1 MGLNMGNRLYDLMDW
16 PSIEG
21 VVYSE
26 CDEPMELLGGRI
38 CKDGFLIQTF
48 APDAVEMNVRVDGRK
63 KLYPMEKM
71 DEAGFFAVLLP
82 GRKKVSYTFVKEDI
96 YGKKTEYKDIYSY
109 GRQECMHALLKI
121 SQNGRSEYNI
131 NKFMTGSAQDAY
143 KYMGSHEA
151 VVDGISGMIFGIWAP
166 DARRV
171 SVIGAFNKWDGR
183 VFQMEK
189 DYDTGIFFLFIPDM
203 KPKTPY
209 CYEIKLKDGQVVK
222 KADPYAQSASNDVIY
237 ASLAGVNPEEKNF
250 KWTDAGWKQEDTKH
264 KPLSICEIDILDLK
278 DDTIEDRI
286 EALGFNCVE
295 IMNVCAVRNGSS
307 AETINFYAV
316 NCEVGGLRLK
326 AFIDKMHKK
335 NISVII
341 DWNGAFMSQGEY
353 SLVYFDGTHL
363 YDTGKVNLDNHP
375 ELNVASFDYSKP
387 QVRSFLMSNIRYWIE
402 EYHVDGLKFSETA
415 SMLYLDYGRKPGE
428 WIPNIY
434 GGKENINAVEFIQNV
449 RKMVDSLQKNTILAA
464 EESSGWQFV
473 TGDIAD
479 GGLGFDYKWNDGWKK
494 ELVPFI
500 EMDPL
505 FRKGIYGRLTYSML
519 YQYSDDFIIGFSR
532 NGYGWKKGILKDIV
546 PVNGEDV
553 LNHVKTALGY
563 MYFHPGKKLINIKE
577 CSGVEKF
584 VAQMNNLYRNTK
596 ALYECDDNPSGF
608 EWADDISAEET
619 VIAVLRRDE
628 SGQSVIGAVNFTP
641 VERKEFCIGV
651 DEAGKYTDVLND
663 SVVYESSEHNWNSK
677 DESVFVDL
685 KPLGISLY
693 TYEPYT
699 EIEKERIKIEK
710 ETKEAL
716 MLAKKEADEA
726 KAVKDAAIE
735 RAKQAKEAEIIAL
748 AAAKEA
754 EKAEKE
760 AAKAVCRRIPG
771 GASCWGRSGS
781 GAGSIEGREEKR
793 GRGKEGWRVRF

>member
-82 GRKKVSYTFVKEDI
+82 GRKKISYTFVKEDI

-109 GRQECMHALLKI
+109 GRQECMQALLKI

-608 EWADDISAEET
+608 EWTDDISAEET

-760 AAKAVCRRIPG
+760 AAKKAEEARI
-771 GASCWGRSGS
+771 ACIKIDEN
-781 GAGSIEGREEKR
+781 AKKKLAKLKKMEEKQ
-793 GRGKEGWRVRF
+793 GE

>member
-82 GRKKVSYTFVKEDI
+82 GRKKISYTFVKEDI

-109 GRQECMHALLKI
+109 GRQECMQALLKI

-326 AFIDKMHKK
+326 AFIDMMHKK

-760 AAKAVCRRIPG
+760 AAKKAEEARI
-771 GASCWGRSGS
+771 ACIKIDEN
-781 GAGSIEGREEKR
+781 AKKKLAELKKMEEKQ
-793 GRGKEGWRVRF
+793 GE

>member
-203 KPKTPY
+203 KSKTPY

-563 MYFHPGKKLINIKE
+563 MYFHPGKKLVNIKE

-735 RAKQAKEAEIIAL
+735 RAKQAKEAEIIAF

-760 AAKAVCRRIPG
+760 AAKKAEEARI
-771 GASCWGRSGS
+771 ACIKIDEN
-781 GAGSIEGREEKR
+781 AKKKLAELKKMEEKQ
-793 GRGKEGWRVRF
+793 GE

>member
-109 GRQECMHALLKI
+109 GRQECMQALLKI

-278 DDTIEDRI
+278 DDIIEDRI

-375 ELNVASFDYSKP
+375 ELNVVSFDYSKP

-760 AAKAVCRRIPG
+760 AAKKAEEARI
-771 GASCWGRSGS
+771 ACIKIDEN
-781 GAGSIEGREEKR
+781 AKKKLAELKKMEEKQ
-793 GRGKEGWRVRF
+793 GE

>member
-1 MGLNMGNRLYDLMDW
+1 MGNRLYDLMDW

-563 MYFHPGKKLINIKE
+563 MYFHPGKKLVNIKE

-760 AAKAVCRRIPG
+760 AAKKAEEARI
-771 GASCWGRSGS
+771 ACIKIDEN
-781 GAGSIEGREEKR
+781 AKKKLAELKKMEEKQ
-793 GRGKEGWRVRF
+793 GE

>member
-82 GRKKVSYTFVKEDI
+82 GRKKFSYTFVKEDI

-109 GRQECMHALLKI
+109 GRQECMQALLKI

-264 KPLSICEIDILDLK
+264 KPLSICEIEILDLK

-760 AAKAVCRRIPG
+760 AAKKAEEARI
-771 GASCWGRSGS
+771 ACIKIDEN
-781 GAGSIEGREEKR
+781 AKKKLAELKKMEEKQ
-793 GRGKEGWRVRF
+793 GE

>member
-48 APDAVEMNVRVDGRK
+48 APDAVEIDVRVDGRK

-82 GRKKVSYTFVKEDI
+82 GRKKFSYTFVKEDI

-109 GRQECMHALLKI
+109 GRQECMQALLKI
-121 SQNGRSEYNI
+121 SQNGKSEYNI

-171 SVIGAFNKWDGR
+171 SAIGAFNKWDGR

-546 PVNGEDV
+546 PDNGEDV

-663 SVVYESSEHNWNSK
+663 SVVYESYEHNWNSK

-760 AAKAVCRRIPG
+760 AAKKAEEARI
-771 GASCWGRSGS
+771 ACIKIDEN
-781 GAGSIEGREEKR
+781 AKKKLAELKKMEEKQ
-793 GRGKEGWRVRF
+793 GE

>member
-1 MGLNMGNRLYDLMDW
+1 MGNRLYDLMDW

-82 GRKKVSYTFVKEDI
+82 GRKKFSYTFVKEDI

-109 GRQECMHALLKI
+109 GRQECMQALLKI

-434 GGKENINAVEFIQNV
+434 GGKENFNAVEFIQNV

-760 AAKAVCRRIPG
+760 AAKKAEEARI
-771 GASCWGRSGS
+771 ACIKIDEN
-781 GAGSIEGREEKR
+781 AKKKLAELKKMEEKQ
-793 GRGKEGWRVRF
+793 GE

>member
-82 GRKKVSYTFVKEDI
+82 GRKKVSYTFVKEDV

-109 GRQECMHALLKI
+109 GRHECMQALLKI
-121 SQNGRSEYNI
+121 SQNGKSEYNI
-131 NKFMTGSAQDAY
+131 NKFMTGNAQDAY

-189 DYDTGIFFLFIPDM
+189 DYDTGIFLLFIPDM

-546 PVNGEDV
+546 PDNGEDV

-760 AAKAVCRRIPG
+760 AAKKAEEARI
-771 GASCWGRSGS
+771 ACIKIDEN
-781 GAGSIEGREEKR
+781 AKKKLAELKKMEEKQ
-793 GRGKEGWRVRF
+793 GE

>member
-1 MGLNMGNRLYDLMDW
+1 M
-16 PSIEG
+16 
-21 VVYSE
+21 
-26 CDEPMELLGGRI
+26 
-38 CKDGFLIQTF
+38 
-48 APDAVEMNVRVDGRK
+48 
-63 KLYPMEKM
+63 
-71 DEAGFFAVLLP
+71 LP
-82 GRKKVSYTFVKEDI
+82 GRKKISYTFVKEDI

-109 GRQECMHALLKI
+109 GRQECMQALLKI

-760 AAKAVCRRIPG
+760 AAKKAEEARI
-771 GASCWGRSGS
+771 ACIKIDEN
-781 GAGSIEGREEKR
+781 AKKKLAELKKMEEKQ
-793 GRGKEGWRVRF
+793 GE

>member
-38 CKDGFLIQTF
+38 CKDRFLIQTF
-48 APDAVEMNVRVDGRK
+48 APDAVEIDVRVDGRK

-109 GRQECMHALLKI
+109 GRQECMQALLKI

-237 ASLAGVNPEEKNF
+237 VSLAGVNPEEKNF

-546 PVNGEDV
+546 PDNGEDV

-651 DEAGKYTDVLND
+651 DVAGKYTDVLND
-663 SVVYESSEHNWNSK
+663 SVVYESYEHNWNSK

-760 AAKAVCRRIPG
+760 AAKKAEEARI
-771 GASCWGRSGS
+771 ACIKIDEN
-781 GAGSIEGREEKR
+781 AKKKLAELKKMEEKQ
-793 GRGKEGWRVRF
+793 GE

>member
-48 APDAVEMNVRVDGRK
+48 SPDAVEMNVRVDGRK

-82 GRKKVSYTFVKEDI
+82 GRKKISYTFVKEDI

-109 GRQECMHALLKI
+109 GRQECMQALLKI

-563 MYFHPGKKLINIKE
+563 MYFHPGKKLVNIKE

-760 AAKAVCRRIPG
+760 AAKKAEEARI
-771 GASCWGRSGS
+771 ACIKIDEN
-781 GAGSIEGREEKR
+781 AKKKLAELKKMEEKQ
-793 GRGKEGWRVRF
+793 GE

>member
-82 GRKKVSYTFVKEDI
+82 GRKKISYTFVKEDI

-109 GRQECMHALLKI
+109 GRQECMQALLKI

-608 EWADDISAEET
+608 EWADDISAEEM

-760 AAKAVCRRIPG
+760 AAKKAEEARI
-771 GASCWGRSGS
+771 ACIKIDEN
-781 GAGSIEGREEKR
+781 AKKKLAELKKMEEKQ
-793 GRGKEGWRVRF
+793 GE

>member
-16 PSIEG
+16 PSIEV

-82 GRKKVSYTFVKEDI
+82 GRKKVSYTFVKEDV

-109 GRQECMHALLKI
+109 GRHECMQALLKI
-121 SQNGRSEYNI
+121 SQNGKSEYNI
-131 NKFMTGSAQDAY
+131 NKFMTGNAQDAY

-546 PVNGEDV
+546 PDNGEDV

-663 SVVYESSEHNWNSK
+663 SVVYESYEHNWNSK

-760 AAKAVCRRIPG
+760 AAKKAEEARI
-771 GASCWGRSGS
+771 ACIKIDEN
-781 GAGSIEGREEKR
+781 AKKKLAELKKMEEKQ
-793 GRGKEGWRVRF
+793 GE

>member
-203 KPKTPY
+203 KSKTPY

-760 AAKAVCRRIPG
+760 AAKKAEEARI
-771 GASCWGRSGS
+771 ACIKIDENAKKKLAELKKW
-781 GAGSIEGREEKR
+781 K
-793 GRGKEGWRVRF
+793 KNRVNK

>member
-82 GRKKVSYTFVKEDI
+82 GRKKISYTFVKEDI

-109 GRQECMHALLKI
+109 GRQECMQALLKI

-222 KADPYAQSASNDVIY
+222 KVDPYAQYASNDVIY

-563 MYFHPGKKLINIKE
+563 MYFHPGKKLVNIKE

-628 SGQSVIGAVNFTP
+628 SEQSVIGAVNFTP

-760 AAKAVCRRIPG
+760 AAKKAEEARI
-771 GASCWGRSGS
+771 ACIKIDEN
-781 GAGSIEGREEKR
+781 AKKKLAELKKMEEKQ
-793 GRGKEGWRVRF
+793 GE

>member
-21 VVYSE
+21 IVYSE

-48 APDAVEMNVRVDGRK
+48 APDAVEIDVRVDGRK

-109 GRQECMHALLKI
+109 GRHECMQALLKI
-121 SQNGRSEYNI
+121 SQNGKSEYNI
-131 NKFMTGSAQDAY
+131 NKFMTGNAQDAY

-264 KPLSICEIDILDLK
+264 EPLSICEIDILDLK

-546 PVNGEDV
+546 PDNGEDV

-663 SVVYESSEHNWNSK
+663 SVVYESYEHNWNSK

-760 AAKAVCRRIPG
+760 AAKKAEEARI
-771 GASCWGRSGS
+771 ACIKIDEN
-781 GAGSIEGREEKR
+781 AKKKLAELKKMEEKQ
-793 GRGKEGWRVRF
+793 GE

>member
-203 KPKTPY
+203 KSKTPY

-326 AFIDKMHKK
+326 AFIDKIHKK

-760 AAKAVCRRIPG
+760 AAKKAEEARI
-771 GASCWGRSGS
+771 ACIKIDEN
-781 GAGSIEGREEKR
+781 AKKKLAELKKMEEKQ
-793 GRGKEGWRVRF
+793 GE

>member
-82 GRKKVSYTFVKEDI
+82 GRKKISYTFVKEDI

-109 GRQECMHALLKI
+109 GRQECMQALLKI

-449 RKMVDSLQKNTILAA
+449 RKMVDSLQKNTILVA

-760 AAKAVCRRIPG
+760 AAKKAEEARI
-771 GASCWGRSGS
+771 ACIKIDEN
-781 GAGSIEGREEKR
+781 AKKKLAELKKMEEKQ
-793 GRGKEGWRVRF
+793 GE

>member
-1 MGLNMGNRLYDLMDW
+1 MGNRLYDLMDW

-109 GRQECMHALLKI
+109 GRQECMQALLKI

-189 DYDTGIFFLFIPDM
+189 DCDTGIFFLFIPDM

-584 VAQMNNLYRNTK
+584 VAQMNNLYRNKK

-760 AAKAVCRRIPG
+760 AAKKAEEARI
-771 GASCWGRSGS
+771 ACIKIDEN
-781 GAGSIEGREEKR
+781 AKKKLAKLKKMEEKQ
-793 GRGKEGWRVRF
+793 GE

>member
-82 GRKKVSYTFVKEDI
+82 GRKKISYTFVKEDI

-760 AAKAVCRRIPG
+760 AAKKAEEARI
-771 GASCWGRSGS
+771 ACIKIDEN
-781 GAGSIEGREEKR
+781 AKKKLAELKKMEEKQ
-793 GRGKEGWRVRF
+793 GE

>member
-82 GRKKVSYTFVKEDI
+82 GRKKISYTFVKEDI

-109 GRQECMHALLKI
+109 GRQECMQALLKI

-434 GGKENINAVEFIQNV
+434 GGKENINVVEFIQNV

-760 AAKAVCRRIPG
+760 AAKKAEEARI
-771 GASCWGRSGS
+771 ACIKIDEN
-781 GAGSIEGREEKR
+781 AKKKLAKLKKMEEKQ
-793 GRGKEGWRVRF
+793 GE

>member
-82 GRKKVSYTFVKEDI
+82 GRKKISYTFVKEDI

-109 GRQECMHALLKI
+109 GRQECMQALLKI

-473 TGDIAD
+473 TGNIAD

-760 AAKAVCRRIPG
+760 AAKKAEEARI
-771 GASCWGRSGS
+771 ACIKIDEN
-781 GAGSIEGREEKR
+781 AKKKLAELKKMEEKQ
-793 GRGKEGWRVRF
+793 GE

>member
-21 VVYSE
+21 IVYSE

-48 APDAVEMNVRVDGRK
+48 APDAVEIDVRVDGRK

-109 GRQECMHALLKI
+109 GRQECMQALLKV

-203 KPKTPY
+203 KPQTPY

-335 NISVII
+335 DISVII

-546 PVNGEDV
+546 PDNGEDV

-677 DESVFVDL
+677 AESVFVDL

-760 AAKAVCRRIPG
+760 AAKKAEEARI
-771 GASCWGRSGS
+771 ACIKIDEN
-781 GAGSIEGREEKR
+781 AKKKLAKLKKMEEKQ
-793 GRGKEGWRVRF
+793 GE

>member
-1 MGLNMGNRLYDLMDW
+1 
-16 PSIEG
+16 
-21 VVYSE
+21 
-26 CDEPMELLGGRI
+26 
-38 CKDGFLIQTF
+38 
-48 APDAVEMNVRVDGRK
+48 
-63 KLYPMEKM
+63 
-71 DEAGFFAVLLP
+71 
-82 GRKKVSYTFVKEDI
+82 
-96 YGKKTEYKDIYSY
+96 
-109 GRQECMHALLKI
+109 
-121 SQNGRSEYNI
+121 
-131 NKFMTGSAQDAY
+131 MTGSAQDAY

-222 KADPYAQSASNDVIY
+222 KADPYAQYASNDVIY

-563 MYFHPGKKLINIKE
+563 MYFHPGKKLVNIKE

-628 SGQSVIGAVNFTP
+628 SEQSVIGAVNFTP

-760 AAKAVCRRIPG
+760 AAKKAEEARI
-771 GASCWGRSGS
+771 ACIKIDEN
-781 GAGSIEGREEKR
+781 AKKKLAELKKMEEKQ
-793 GRGKEGWRVRF
+793 GE

>member
-82 GRKKVSYTFVKEDI
+82 GRKKFSYTFVKEDI

-109 GRQECMHALLKI
+109 GRQECMQALLKI

-222 KADPYAQSASNDVIY
+222 KADPYAQYASNDVIY

-563 MYFHPGKKLINIKE
+563 MYFHPGKKLVNIKE

-628 SGQSVIGAVNFTP
+628 SEQSVIGAVNFTP

-760 AAKAVCRRIPG
+760 AAKKAEEARI
-771 GASCWGRSGS
+771 ACIKIDEN
-781 GAGSIEGREEKR
+781 AKKKLAELKKMEEKQ
-793 GRGKEGWRVRF
+793 GE

>member
-21 VVYSE
+21 IVYSE

-48 APDAVEMNVRVDGRK
+48 APDAVEIDVRVDGRK

-82 GRKKVSYTFVKEDI
+82 GRKKVSYTFVKEDV

-109 GRQECMHALLKI
+109 GRHECMQALLKI
-121 SQNGRSEYNI
+121 SQNGKSEYNI
-131 NKFMTGSAQDAY
+131 NKFMTGNAQDAY

-546 PVNGEDV
+546 PDNGEDV

-619 VIAVLRRDE
+619 VIALLRRDE

-663 SVVYESSEHNWNSK
+663 SVVYESYEHNWNSK

-760 AAKAVCRRIPG
+760 AAKKAEEARI
-771 GASCWGRSGS
+771 ACIKIDEN
-781 GAGSIEGREEKR
+781 AKKKLAELKKMEEKQ
-793 GRGKEGWRVRF
+793 GE

>member
-82 GRKKVSYTFVKEDI
+82 GRKKVSYTFVKEDV

-109 GRQECMHALLKI
+109 GRHECMQALLKI
-121 SQNGRSEYNI
+121 SQNGKSEYNI
-131 NKFMTGSAQDAY
+131 NKFMTGNAQDAY

-203 KPKTPY
+203 KSKTPY

-760 AAKAVCRRIPG
+760 AAKKAEEARI
-771 GASCWGRSGS
+771 ACIKIDEN
-781 GAGSIEGREEKR
+781 AKKKLAELKKMEEKQ
-793 GRGKEGWRVRF
+793 GE

>member
-109 GRQECMHALLKI
+109 GRQECMQALLKV

-203 KPKTPY
+203 KPQTPY

-760 AAKAVCRRIPG
+760 AAKKAEEARI
-771 GASCWGRSGS
+771 ACIKIDEN
-781 GAGSIEGREEKR
+781 AKKKLAELKKMEEKQ
-793 GRGKEGWRVRF
+793 GE

>member
-151 VVDGISGMIFGIWAP
+151 VVDGISGMIFGIWSP

-203 KPKTPY
+203 KSKTPY

-760 AAKAVCRRIPG
+760 AAKKAEEARI
-771 GASCWGRSGS
+771 ACIKIDEN
-781 GAGSIEGREEKR
+781 AKKKLAELKKMEEKQ
-793 GRGKEGWRVRF
+793 GE

>member
-203 KPKTPY
+203 KSKTPY

-250 KWTDAGWKQEDTKH
+250 RWTDAGWKQEDTKH

-434 GGKENINAVEFIQNV
+434 DGKENINAVEFIQNV

-760 AAKAVCRRIPG
+760 AAKKAEEARI
-771 GASCWGRSGS
+771 ACIKIDEN
-781 GAGSIEGREEKR
+781 AKKKLAELKKMEEKQ
-793 GRGKEGWRVRF
+793 GE

>member
-71 DEAGFFAVLLP
+71 DEAGFFAVLFP

-109 GRQECMHALLKI
+109 GRQECMQALLKV

-203 KPKTPY
+203 KPQTPY

-335 NISVII
+335 DISVII

-546 PVNGEDV
+546 PDNGEDV

-760 AAKAVCRRIPG
+760 AAKKAEEARI
-771 GASCWGRSGS
+771 ACIKIDEN
-781 GAGSIEGREEKR
+781 AKKKLAELKKMEEKQ
-793 GRGKEGWRVRF
+793 GE

>member
-82 GRKKVSYTFVKEDI
+82 GRKKISYTFVKEDI

-109 GRQECMHALLKI
+109 GRQECMQALLKI

-183 VFQMEK
+183 VFHMEK

-222 KADPYAQSASNDVIY
+222 KADPYAQYASNDVIY

-563 MYFHPGKKLINIKE
+563 MYFHPGKKLVNIKE

-628 SGQSVIGAVNFTP
+628 SEQSVIGAVNFTP

-760 AAKAVCRRIPG
+760 AAKKAEEARI
-771 GASCWGRSGS
+771 ACIKIDEN
-781 GAGSIEGREEKR
+781 AKKKLAELKKMEEKQ
-793 GRGKEGWRVRF
+793 GE

>member
-109 GRQECMHALLKI
+109 GRQECMQALLKI

-335 NISVII
+335 NIGVII

-760 AAKAVCRRIPG
+760 AAKKAEEARI
-771 GASCWGRSGS
+771 ACIKIDEN
-781 GAGSIEGREEKR
+781 AKKKLAELKKMEEKQ
-793 GRGKEGWRVRF
+793 GE

>member
-21 VVYSE
+21 IVYSE

-48 APDAVEMNVRVDGRK
+48 APDAVEIDVRVDGRK

-109 GRQECMHALLKI
+109 GRHECMQALLKI
-121 SQNGRSEYNI
+121 SQNGKSEYNI
-131 NKFMTGSAQDAY
+131 NKFMTGNAQDAY

-546 PVNGEDV
+546 PDNGEDV
-553 LNHVKTALGY
+553 FNHVKTALGY

-760 AAKAVCRRIPG
+760 AAKKAEEARI
-771 GASCWGRSGS
+771 ACIKIDEN
-781 GAGSIEGREEKR
+781 AKKKLAELKKMEEKQ
-793 GRGKEGWRVRF
+793 GE

>member
-109 GRQECMHALLKI
+109 GRQECMQALLKI

-726 KAVKDAAIE
+726 KAVKDAAVE

-760 AAKAVCRRIPG
+760 AAKKAEEARI
-771 GASCWGRSGS
+771 ACIKIDEN
-781 GAGSIEGREEKR
+781 AKKKLAELKKMEEKQ
-793 GRGKEGWRVRF
+793 GE

>member
-82 GRKKVSYTFVKEDI
+82 GRKKVSYTFVKEDV

-109 GRQECMHALLKI
+109 GRHECMQALLKI

-131 NKFMTGSAQDAY
+131 NKFMTGNAQDAY

-189 DYDTGIFFLFIPDM
+189 DYDTGVFFLFIPDM

-363 YDTGKVNLDNHP
+363 YDTGKANLDNHP

-532 NGYGWKKGILKDIV
+532 NGYGWEKGILKDIV
-546 PVNGEDV
+546 PDNGEDV

-760 AAKAVCRRIPG
+760 AAKKAEEARI
-771 GASCWGRSGS
+771 ACIKIDEN
-781 GAGSIEGREEKR
+781 AKKKLAELKKMEEKQ
-793 GRGKEGWRVRF
+793 GE

>member
-109 GRQECMHALLKI
+109 GRQECMQALLKI

-189 DYDTGIFFLFIPDM
+189 DCDTGIFFLFIPDM

-375 ELNVASFDYSKP
+375 ELNVALFDYSKP

-760 AAKAVCRRIPG
+760 AAKKAEEARI
-771 GASCWGRSGS
+771 ACIKIDEN
-781 GAGSIEGREEKR
+781 AKKKLAELKKMEEKQ
-793 GRGKEGWRVRF
+793 GE

>member
-48 APDAVEMNVRVDGRK
+48 APDAVEIDVRVDGRK

-82 GRKKVSYTFVKEDI
+82 GRKKVSYTFVKEDV

-109 GRQECMHALLKI
+109 GRHECMQALLKI
-121 SQNGRSEYNI
+121 SQNGKSEYNI
-131 NKFMTGSAQDAY
+131 NKFMTGNAQDAY

-264 KPLSICEIDILDLK
+264 KPLCICEIDILDLK

-546 PVNGEDV
+546 PDNGEDV

-760 AAKAVCRRIPG
+760 AAKKAEEARI
-771 GASCWGRSGS
+771 ACIKIDEN
-781 GAGSIEGREEKR
+781 AKKKLAELKKMEEKQ
-793 GRGKEGWRVRF
+793 GE